1 MKTAKMAIL
10 ELFSTRRKKERGEA
24 PDVFAYESLPRELRV
39 QAIYIVHDG
48 LGRSL
53 SDDDSATPAYNAYR
67 EIVEHL
73 SRHLGRQRLADGDML
88 EQILANFLLQELNVE
103 HWLDAIELS
112 LRVMQA
118 VGNDG
123 NYKMFSRTKLWPE
136 EAISDLNHRFL
147 QHGVG
152 YQYVSG
158 KIVRY
163 DSQFLHAQVVKP
175 AMDLLQDK
183 RYQGANDEFLRAHE
197 HYRKGEIKDCLAD
210 SLSALE
216 STLKTICHKR
226 HWTFQPKD
234 TAKTLLEIC
243 FKNGLIP
250 SFLQSHYSAL
260 QSTLESGVPTVRN
273 KLGGHGQGPQV
284 TTVPAYYGAYALHL
298 TASAIQFLVEA
309 EMALP

>member
-1 MKTAKMAIL
+1 MAIL
-10 ELFSTRRKKERGEA
+10 ELFSTRRKKERGAA
-24 PDVFAYESLPRELRV
+24 PDVFVYEALPKELRV
-39 QAIYIVHDG
+39 QGMLIVHDG
-48 LGRSL
+48 LGKPYT
-53 SDDDSATPAYNAYR
+53 DDGYTTQAYNAYR
-67 EIVEHL
+67 EIIEQLV
-73 SRHLGRQRLADGDML
+73 RHFGR
-88 EQILANFLLQELNVE
+88 QILAPGDDPREILGNFFLQESNVE

-112 LRVMQA
+112 LRIMQA

-123 NYKMFSRTKLWPE
+123 NYSMSARAKLRPD
-136 EAISDLNHRFL
+136 EAVADLNHRFL

-152 YQYVSG
+152 YQYASG

-175 AMDLLQDK
+175 AIDLLQDK
-183 RYQGANDEFLRAHE
+183 HYRGANDEFLRAHE

-210 SLSALE
+210 SLNALE

-226 HWTFQPKD
+226 RWPSQPKD
-234 TAKTLLEIC
+234 TAKTLLEVC

-250 SFLQSHYSAL
+250 GFLQSHYSAL

-273 KLGGHGQGPQV
+273 KLGGHGQGPEV
-284 TTVPAYYGAYALHL
+284 ITVPQHYAAYALHL

-309 EMALP
+309 EKDLP